1 MGQEQKGIHEAN
13 QVELREGHEE
23 QVGRHG
29 VLENARQDAGIEI
42 AFKLAATVEMNS
54 NGLLVAVIFFV
65 LEQGVLFANI
75 VFIIIFG

>member
-1 MGQEQKGIHEAN
+1 
-13 QVELREGHEE
+13 
-23 QVGRHG
+23 
-29 VLENARQDAGIEI
+29 
-42 AFKLAATVEMNS
+42 MNS

>member
-1 MGQEQKGIHEAN
+1 VGQEQKGIHEAN

-42 AFKLAATVEMNS
+42 AATVEMNS